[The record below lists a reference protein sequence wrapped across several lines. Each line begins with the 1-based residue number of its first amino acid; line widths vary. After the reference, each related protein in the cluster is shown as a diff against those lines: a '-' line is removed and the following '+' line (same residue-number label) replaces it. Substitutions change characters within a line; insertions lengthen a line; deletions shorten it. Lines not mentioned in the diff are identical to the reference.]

1 MHSRGYVRA
10 PPSPT
15 PRPGA
20 PSAPFQEPGDKNRQ
34 NEETAPMKA
43 PRPSR
48 ADYARF
54 VPMTTR
60 LRDND
65 QYMHMNNVVYYEYF
79 DSAVNE
85 WLMEV
90 PRLILPDGPCIGIV
104 ADTQCTFY
112 SEVKWP
118 QRVEVAMRIDR
129 IGNSSLTYGLGM
141 FVEGEDLANAACRYV
156 HVYTDGKI
164 RRPEPLPDY
173 LVAAAKTLVVDKG

>member
-20 PSAPFQEPGDKNRQ
+20 PSAPFPEPGDKNRQ

-129 IGNSSLTYGLGM
+129 IGNTSLTYGLAM

-156 HVYTDGKI
+156 HVYADGKI